1 MHCPQEGKSGSAV
14 LCAVSWL
21 LLATHPDPGLG
32 EVGPHGDLLPG
43 AHVGVPVPREQR
55 LQLLQLLRGEV
66 GPLAPL
72 PLLLAVLVQA
82 VVVAVAD
89 LAALARS
96 LPGVCKV
103 YRLKVTAGKHNLKV
117 GDKSKLFMQNWRC
130 LYMNKKI
137 GG

>member
-14 LCAVSWL
+14 LCDVSWL
-21 LLATHPDPGLG
+21 VWLLATHPDPGLG

-117 GDKSKLFMQNWRC
+117 GDESKLFYAK
-130 LYMNKKI
+130 LAVFVYE
-137 GG
+137 

>member
-1 MHCPQEGKSGSAV
+1 MYCPQEGKSGSAV
-14 LCAVSWL
+14 LCAVSW

-117 GDKSKLFMQNWRC
+117 GDKSKLFYAK
-130 LYMNKKI
+130 LAVFVYE
-137 GG
+137 